1 VFSYGKC
8 GMHFSIFFCS
18 LVVILFLIFV
28 VGLCL
33 KSIFD
38 QSAEHPN
45 PGKRYKGTRR
55 VAFLPRNRE
64 GEEVLTLLKTAW
76 ERRLLFRVGTSVT
89 TGQSDVVTWAGV
101 HHKTSTWGGA
111 TNFGYVSNSNF
122 SQSVKGVS
130 MVGAVLASVR
140 TGCARQGWQD
150 LLKSINNR
158 KSDFPSKQKLEIR
171 GFREDWV
178 ETTFSALNQS
188 VLDTSLDM
196 EIICRM

>member
-1 VFSYGKC
+1 MANKSFLCSKKILNFQCLSWKIYGC
-8 GMHFSIFFCS
+8 
-18 LVVILFLIFV
+18 
-28 VGLCL
+28 
-33 KSIFD
+33 
-38 QSAEHPN
+38 
-45 PGKRYKGTRR
+45 RR
-55 VAFLPRNRE
+55 
-64 GEEVLTLLKTAW
+64 
-76 ERRLLFRVGTSVT
+76 
-89 TGQSDVVTWAGV
+89 WAGV

-111 TNFGYVSNSNF
+111 TNFGYVSNSNLF

-150 LLKSINNR
+150 LLKSINNL

-196 EIICRM
+196 EVICRM